1 VIGIFICI
9 IAIALL
15 LYAII
20 FVNGGTTS
28 QNDKQ
33 KKAKELEIKIMADRE
48 VTLENI
54 NKVDAKTYEFD
65 IYIQGDNFELT
76 SYQGAIGFNQ
86 NIINGGT
93 LTFQYLTG
101 TCEINNPPAFGL
113 GVNSTDG
120 PRELT
125 FGSGPGTDSITIKKR
140 LGKFRLINSV
150 NFIQTEDLNP
160 QWNFA
165 GVINTIFTG
174 TGFNNITSTIT
185 FSVITGGLIMA
196 TINDSQKILL
206 TAQPVSGK
214 GNPAPIDGPVTWA
227 VSVGPEFVSLTPV
240 DDFSV
245 YAVAIGPLGI
255 STVEATADADLGGGI
270 TAITN
275 TVQVEV
281 IGGPAVTLDILPGTP
296 EPQ

>member
-1 VIGIFICI
+1 MFIGIFICVIAVILI
-9 IAIALL
+9 IYFTFFHKGAD
-15 LYAII
+15 
-20 FVNGGTTS
+20 T
-28 QNDKQ
+28 QKNDD
-33 KKAKELEIKIMADRE
+33 KKAKKIILKIMANRQ
-48 VTLENI
+48 VTLENV

-65 IYIQGDNFELT
+65 VYIQGDSFELT

-86 NIINGGT
+86 NTINGGT

-125 FGSGPGTDSITIKKR
+125 FGSGPGSDFITTKKR
-140 LGKFRLINSV
+140 LGKFRLLNSV
-150 NFIQTEDLNP
+150 NFIQTQELNP
-160 QWNFA
+160 QWNFT

-174 TGFNNITSTIT
+174 TGFNDITSTIT
-185 FSVITGGLIMA
+185 FSVIIGGQIMA
-196 TINDSQKILL
+196 TINDSQQILL

-214 GNPAPIDGPVTWA
+214 GNPAPIDGPVQW
-227 VSVGPEFVSLTPV
+227 SLISGSQFISLTPV
-240 DDFSV
+240 DATSV
-245 YAVAIGPLGI
+245 YAVAIGPIGI
-255 STVEATADADLGGGI
+255 ATIEASADADLGAGI
-270 TAITN
+270 TTITN

-281 IGGPAVTLDILPGTP
+281 IGGPAVNLNILPGTP